1 LLLGF
6 KTELKVNNQQR
17 TLLVKHVGTARHA
30 WNWGLDLTKII
41 LNNNRTCQP
50 EEKIKFPT
58 AIELHKWLNRLVK
71 PDNPWY
77 YESSKCAPQYALRQ
91 LRDAW
96 DRCFKKIAGAPK
108 FKKKGKHDSFTLDG
122 SIKVENFLSLDG

>member
-6 KTELKVNNQQR
+6 KTELKVNNRQR
-17 TLLVKHVGTARHA
+17 TLLAKHAGTARHA
-30 WNWGLDLTKII
+30 WNWALDLTKII
-41 LNNNRTCQP
+41 LNNNRTCHR

-96 DRCFKKIAGAPK
+96 DRCFR
-108 FKKKGKHDSFTLDG
+108 TT
-122 SIKVENFLSLDG
+122 